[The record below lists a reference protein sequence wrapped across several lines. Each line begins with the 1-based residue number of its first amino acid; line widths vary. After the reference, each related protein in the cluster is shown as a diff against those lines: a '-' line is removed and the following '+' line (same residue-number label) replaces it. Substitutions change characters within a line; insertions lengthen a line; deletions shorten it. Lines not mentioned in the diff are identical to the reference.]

1 MFKLWGMVM
10 LWSSFAAAGLFAD
23 KRLKARVKEIEKCI
37 LAVRIVEDELKHSLS
52 PAGQIMEQLLE
63 NPLLR
68 DFEFL
73 HIYDSLKKSDITFNK
88 ALQQAAKIFK
98 GALNEEDRA
107 VFSQLAF
114 ILGKSTAE
122 SQLNAISAMLIK
134 LEYQRCTALEYEQKY
149 GKMYRSLGMLG
160 GAAVCLVLI

>member
-10 LWSSFAAAGLFAD
+10 LWGSFAAAGFFAD
-23 KRLKARVKEIEKCI
+23 KRLKARVKDIEKCI
-37 LAVRIVEDELKHSLS
+37 LTARIIEDELKHSLA
-52 PAGQIMEQLLE
+52 PVGQIMDLLLE

-73 HIYDSLKKSDITFNK
+73 HIYKSLNKSYTSFNK
-88 ALQQAAKIFK
+88 ALLQAVKLFK
-98 GALNEEDRA
+98 GALNEDDRA
-107 VFSQLAF
+107 IFSQLAL

-122 SQLNAISAMLIK
+122 SQLNAISSILIK
-134 LEYQRCTALEYEQKY
+134 LEHQRCMALEYEQKH